1 MADTELKSIPTT
13 DDEWRERL
21 SPQQFRV
28 LRQSGTEAPFT
39 GEYVEVFDD
48 GTYRCAA
55 CGNLL
60 FNSDARFYSSCGW
73 PSFAETAT
81 PDAVEYLEDRS
92 HGMVRTEVRCGRCH
106 SHLGHVFDDG
116 PADRGGQR
124 YCMNSVALDF
134 DRGASSE

>member
-1 MADTELKSIPTT
+1 MSDTQMKNVPTT
-13 DDEWRERL
+13 DAEWRERL
-21 SPQQFRV
+21 TSQQYRV
-28 LRQSGTEAPFT
+28 LRQAGTEAPFT

-48 GTYRCAA
+48 GTYHCAA

-60 FNSDARFYSSCGW
+60 FNSDAKFHSSCGW
-73 PSFAETAT
+73 PSFTETAT

-116 PADRGGQR
+116 PVDRGGLR
-124 YCMNSVALDF
+124 YCMNSVALDL
-134 DRGASSE
+134 DRQ